1 MFKQFQTISNFRQR
15 SAIRFRRFCHKAYAA
30 FCSLHREVTIG
41 RVAAY
46 MTDLEMLK
54 SGKSIALSALLLLAG
69 VAPAEADEGVPKD
82 SVPLTAQQLS
92 LQEVLVVSHK
102 AEVHS
107 EAYRLITQVS
117 RAEIEALPVQTVAD
131 ILQYLPGVDVRTR
144 GANGAQADISMRG
157 GTFDQVLVLING
169 VPLSDFHTGHYALNI
184 PVSTELIERVEVLQ
198 GTSAS
203 LHGAFSGAI
212 NIVTKT
218 TPPQPSP
225 QGREHDVRLKLT
237 AGMNGLVNPE
247 IAATLAI
254 PDKSSSLERVKSSAR
269 SDCRWPSV
277 ELPPGG
283 VKPLTINLSAEYSR
297 ADGYYAPSPTEKEA
311 TACRN
316 SDFKLAN
323 LYFQTRWRGLD
334 VQAGAQWK
342 DAGLGMGY
350 GFGSQDQ
357 FDATRTAFASAKYE
371 HRWGAWRLD
380 AQAAYRANYDRYEWH
395 RGQRL
400 YGNFHF
406 AQTASASIAAHYASR
421 IGTTSFGAGVRNE
434 NMHSTNLGD
443 TINPNGQV
451 PNVADFPLADVRV
464 LDLVKGGNRFHAN
477 YYAEQTFYYAG
488 LSASIGINGTY
499 NTQFG
504 HHLGGGANIG
514 YSFEKAGT
522 LYANANRSLRM
533 PTFTDLYYNAGN
545 QLGNRNLKPEEA
557 WLLSIGYKGTLN
569 LLPSTGRSGGAFSW
583 AVDWYYRWGKN
594 IIDWVYVPA
603 DTKRPYHAEN
613 QQQVNATGVEL
624 SVAYRFPSFFPPSW
638 GEREGPCISVDYAYT
653 YLDLNL
659 KESGSRYLDYLSHK
673 LSIHLEHGIY
683 KGLGA
688 SWTVR
693 FQKREGQYNNAEGAV
708 TDYQPVWL
716 LDGSIFWQN
725 KYLRVS
731 ADCTNMTN
739 TRYYDYG
746 GILQPGAWA
755 KVSIKAM
762 L

>member
-1 MFKQFQTISNFRQR
+1 MHAFLLKADSGRLKTYFMFKTILKQQG
-15 SAIRFRRFCHKAYAA
+15 IRFRQFSHKAYAA

-54 SGKSIALSALLLLAG
+54 SGKSIAVSALLLFSGIAA
-69 VAPAEADEGVPKD
+69 VEADEGVPKD
-82 SVPLTAQQLS
+82 SVPLEAQQLS

-102 AEVHS
+102 AEVNS

-117 RAEIEALPVQTVAD
+117 QAEIEALPIQTVAD

-157 GTFDQVLVLING
+157 GTFDQVLVLLNG

-184 PVSTELIERVEVLQ
+184 PVSTEMIERVEVLQ
-198 GTSAS
+198 GTSAN

-212 NIVTKT
+212 NIVTKQAVSR
-218 TPPQPSP
+218 QPS
-225 QGREHDVRLKLT
+225 DVRLKLT

-247 IAATLAI
+247 VAASIQKDEALF
-254 PDKSSSLERVKSSAR
+254 
-269 SDCRWPSV
+269 
-277 ELPPGG
+277 
-283 VKPLTINLSAEYSR
+283 NLSAEYSR
-297 ADGYYAPSPTEKEA
+297 AEGYYAPRPTEKEA

-316 SDFKLAN
+316 SDFQLAN
-323 LYFQTRWRGLD
+323 IYFQTRWRGLD

-357 FDATRTAFASAKYE
+357 FDATRTAFASGRYE

-395 RGQRL
+395 RDQRL

-406 AQTASASIAAHYASR
+406 AQTASAALSAHYASK
-421 IGTTSFGAGVRNE
+421 IGTTSFGVSVRNE

-443 TINPNGQV
+443 TINPDGQV

-464 LDLVKGGNRFHAN
+464 LDLVKGGNRFHTN

-514 YSFEKAGT
+514 YEFKKAGT
-522 LYANANRSLRM
+522 IYVNANRSLRM

-557 WLLSIGYKGTLN
+557 WLLSIGYKGNLSPTL
-569 LLPSTGRSGGAFSW
+569 SSREGGRFSW

-594 IIDWVYVPA
+594 IIDWVYVPT
-603 DTKRPYHAEN
+603 DTKRPFHAEN
-613 QQQVNATGVEL
+613 QQQVNATGLEL
-624 SVAYRFPSFFPPSW
+624 SLAYRLNEW
-638 GEREGPCISVDYAYT
+638 LRCVSVDYAYT
-653 YLDLNL
+653 YLDLDL
-659 KESGSRYLDYLSHK
+659 KEAGSRYLDYLSHK
-673 LSIHLEHGIY
+673 LAIHLEHGIY

-693 FQKREGQYNNAEGAV
+693 FQKREGQYNNAEGEVA
-708 TDYQPVWL
+708 DYQPVWL
-716 LDGSIFWQN
+716 LDGSVYWQN

-755 KVSIKAM
+755 KISIKAK

>member
-1 MFKQFQTISNFRQR
+1 MFKTILKQQG
-15 SAIRFRRFCHKAYAA
+15 IRFRQFSHKAYAA

-54 SGKSIALSALLLLAG
+54 SGKSIAVSALLLFSGIAA
-69 VAPAEADEGVPKD
+69 VEADEGVPKD
-82 SVPLTAQQLS
+82 SVPLEAQQLS

-102 AEVHS
+102 AEVNS

-117 RAEIEALPVQTVAD
+117 QAEIEALPIQTVAD

-157 GTFDQVLVLING
+157 GTFDQVLVLLNG

-184 PVSTELIERVEVLQ
+184 PVSTEMIERVEVLQ
-198 GTSAS
+198 GTSAN
-203 LHGAFSGAI
+203 LHSAFSGAI
-212 NIVTKT
+212 NMVTKQAVSR
-218 TPPQPSP
+218 QPS
-225 QGREHDVRLKLT
+225 DVRLKLT

-247 IAATLAI
+247 VAASIQKDEALF
-254 PDKSSSLERVKSSAR
+254 
-269 SDCRWPSV
+269 
-277 ELPPGG
+277 
-283 VKPLTINLSAEYSR
+283 NLSAEYSR
-297 ADGYYAPSPTEKEA
+297 AEGYYAPRPTEKEE

-316 SDFKLAN
+316 SDFQLAN
-323 LYFQTRWRGLD
+323 IYFQTRWRGLD
-334 VQAGAQWK
+334 IQAGAQWK

-357 FDATRTAFASAKYE
+357 FDATRTAFASGRYE

-406 AQTASASIAAHYASR
+406 AQTASAALSAHYASK
-421 IGTTSFGAGVRNE
+421 IGTTSFGVSVRNE

-443 TINPNGQV
+443 TINPDGQV

-464 LDLVKGGNRFHAN
+464 LDLVKGGNRFHTN

-514 YSFEKAGT
+514 YEFKKAGT
-522 LYANANRSLRM
+522 IYVNANRSLRM

-557 WLLSIGYKGTLN
+557 WLLSVGYKGN
-569 LLPSTGRSGGAFSW
+569 LSSLPCGEGRGGVISFS
-583 AVDWYYRWGKN
+583 ADWYYRWGKN
-594 IIDWVYVPA
+594 IIDWVYVPT
-603 DTKRPYHAEN
+603 DTKRPFHAEN
-613 QQQVNATGVEL
+613 QQQVNATGLEL
-624 SVAYRFPSFFPPSW
+624 SLAYRLNEW
-638 GEREGPCISVDYAYT
+638 LRCVSVDYAYT
-653 YLDLNL
+653 YLDLDL
-659 KESGSRYLDYLSHK
+659 KEAGSRYLDYLSHK
-673 LSIHLEHGIY
+673 VAIHLEHGIY
-683 KGLGA
+683 KGFGA

-693 FQKREGQYNNAEGAV
+693 FQKREGQYNNAEGEVA
-708 TDYQPVWL
+708 DYQPVWL
-716 LDGSIFWQN
+716 LDGSVYWQN

-755 KVSIKAM
+755 KVSIKAK
-762 L
+762 LY

>member
-1 MFKQFQTISNFRQR
+1 MFKTILKQQG
-15 SAIRFRRFCHKAYAA
+15 IRFRQFSHKAYAA

-54 SGKSIALSALLLLAG
+54 SGKSIAISALLLFSGIAA
-69 VAPAEADEGVPKD
+69 VEADEGVPKD
-82 SVPLTAQQLS
+82 SVPLEAQQLS

-102 AEVHS
+102 AEVNS

-117 RAEIEALPVQTVAD
+117 QAEIEALPIQTVAD

-157 GTFDQVLVLING
+157 GTFDQVLVLLNG

-184 PVSTELIERVEVLQ
+184 PVSTEMIERVEVLQ
-198 GTSAS
+198 GTSAN

-212 NIVTKT
+212 NIVTKQAVSR
-218 TPPQPSP
+218 QPS
-225 QGREHDVRLKLT
+225 DVRLKLT
-237 AGMNGLVNPE
+237 AGMNGLVNSE
-247 IAATLAI
+247 IAASIQKDEALFN
-254 PDKSSSLERVKSSAR
+254 V
-269 SDCRWPSV
+269 
-277 ELPPGG
+277 
-283 VKPLTINLSAEYSR
+283 SAEYSR
-297 ADGYYAPSPTEKEA
+297 AEGYYAPRPTEKEA

-316 SDFKLAN
+316 SDFQLAN
-323 LYFQTRWRGLD
+323 IYFQTRWRGLD

-357 FDATRTAFASAKYE
+357 FDATRTAFASGRYE

-380 AQAAYRANYDRYEWH
+380 VQAAYRANYDRYEWH
-395 RGQRL
+395 RDQRL

-406 AQTASASIAAHYASR
+406 AQTASAALSAHYASK
-421 IGTTSFGAGVRNE
+421 IGTTSFGVSVRNE

-443 TINPNGQV
+443 TINPDGQV
-451 PNVADFPLADVRV
+451 PNVADFPLTDVRV
-464 LDLVKGGNRFHAN
+464 LDLVKGGNRFHTN

-514 YSFEKAGT
+514 YEFKKAGT
-522 LYANANRSLRM
+522 IYVNANRSLRM

-557 WLLSIGYKGTLN
+557 WLLSIGYKGN
-569 LLPSTGRSGGAFSW
+569 LSSLPFREGSGLGSFSW
-583 AVDWYYRWGKN
+583 SVDWYYRWGKN
-594 IIDWVYVPA
+594 IIDWVYVPT
-603 DTKRPYHAEN
+603 DTKRPFHAEN
-613 QQQVNATGVEL
+613 QQQVNATGLEL
-624 SVAYRFPSFFPPSW
+624 SLAYRLNEW
-638 GEREGPCISVDYAYT
+638 LRCVSVDYAYT
-653 YLDLNL
+653 YLDLDL
-659 KESGSRYLDYLSHK
+659 KEAGSRYLDYLSHK
-673 LSIHLEHGIY
+673 VAIHLEHGIY
-683 KGLGA
+683 KGFGA

-693 FQKREGQYNNAEGAV
+693 FQKRKGQYNNAEGEVA
-708 TDYQPVWL
+708 DYQPVWL
-716 LDGSIFWQN
+716 LDGSVYWQN

-755 KVSIKAM
+755 KVSIKAK
-762 L
+762 LY

>member
-1 MFKQFQTISNFRQR
+1 MFKTILKQQG
-15 SAIRFRRFCHKAYAA
+15 IRFRQFSHKAYAA

-54 SGKSIALSALLLLAG
+54 SGKSIAVSALLLFSGIAA
-69 VAPAEADEGVPKD
+69 VEADEGVPKD
-82 SVPLTAQQLS
+82 SVPLEAQQLS

-102 AEVHS
+102 AEVNS

-117 RAEIEALPVQTVAD
+117 QAEIEALPIQTVAD

-157 GTFDQVLVLING
+157 GTFDQVLVLLNG

-184 PVSTELIERVEVLQ
+184 PVSTEMIERVEVLQ
-198 GTSAS
+198 GTSAN

-212 NIVTKT
+212 NIVTRNF
-218 TPPQPSP
+218 PSL
-225 QGREHDVRLKLT
+225 QGGDRGRLSLKLT

-247 IAATLAI
+247 VAASIQKDEALF
-254 PDKSSSLERVKSSAR
+254 
-269 SDCRWPSV
+269 
-277 ELPPGG
+277 
-283 VKPLTINLSAEYSR
+283 NLSAEYSR
-297 ADGYYAPSPTEKEA
+297 AEGYYAPRPTEKEA

-316 SDFKLAN
+316 SDFQLAN
-323 LYFQTRWRGLD
+323 IYFQTRWRGLD

-357 FDATRTAFASAKYE
+357 FDATRTAFVSGRYE

-406 AQTASASIAAHYASR
+406 AQTASAALSAHYASK
-421 IGTTSFGAGVRNE
+421 IGTTSFGVSVRNE

-443 TINPNGQV
+443 TINPDGQV
-451 PNVADFPLADVRV
+451 PNVADFPLTDVRV
-464 LDLVKGGNRFHAN
+464 LDLVKGGNRFHTN
-477 YYAEQTFYYAG
+477 YYAEQTFYYAR

-514 YSFEKAGT
+514 YEFKKAGT
-522 LYANANRSLRM
+522 IYVNANRSLRM

-557 WLLSIGYKGTLN
+557 WLLSIGYKGNLSPTL
-569 LLPSTGRSGGAFSW
+569 SSREGGRFSW

-594 IIDWVYVPA
+594 IIDWVYVPT
-603 DTKRPYHAEN
+603 DTKRPFHAEN
-613 QQQVNATGVEL
+613 QQQVNATGLEL
-624 SVAYRFPSFFPPSW
+624 SLAYRLNEW
-638 GEREGPCISVDYAYT
+638 LRCVSVDYAYT
-653 YLDLNL
+653 YLDLDL
-659 KESGSRYLDYLSHK
+659 KEAGSRYLDYLSHK
-673 LSIHLEHGIY
+673 LAIHLEHGIY

-693 FQKREGQYNNAEGAV
+693 FQKREGQYNNAEGEVA
-708 TDYQPVWL
+708 DYQPVWL
-716 LDGSIFWQN
+716 LDGSVYWQN

-739 TRYYDYG
+739 SRYYDYG

-755 KVSIKAM
+755 KVSIKAK
-762 L
+762 LY

>member
-1 MFKQFQTISNFRQR
+1 MFKTILKQQG
-15 SAIRFRRFCHKAYAA
+15 IRFRRFCHKAYAA

-54 SGKSIALSALLLLAG
+54 SGKSVAVSALLLFSGIAA
-69 VAPAEADEGVPKD
+69 VEADEGVPKD
-82 SVPLTAQQLS
+82 SVPLEDQQLS

-102 AEVHS
+102 AEVNS

-117 RAEIEALPVQTVAD
+117 QAEIEALPIQTVAD

-157 GTFDQVLVLING
+157 GTFDQVLVLLNG

-184 PVSTELIERVEVLQ
+184 PVSTEMIERVEVLQ
-198 GTSAS
+198 GTSAN

-218 TPPQPSP
+218 TLPQPSP
-225 QGREHDVRLKLT
+225 QGREHDLALKLT

-254 PDKSSSLERVKSSAR
+254 PNKNSLPCGEGR
-269 SDCRWPSV
+269 
-277 ELPPGG
+277 GG
-283 VKPLTINLSAEYSR
+283 VINLSAEYSR
-297 ADGYYAPSPTEKEA
+297 AEGYYAPRPTEKEA

-316 SDFKLAN
+316 SDFQLAN
-323 LYFQTRWRGLD
+323 IYFQTRWRGLD

-357 FDATRTAFASAKYE
+357 FDATRTAFASGRYE

-395 RGQRL
+395 RDQRL

-406 AQTASASIAAHYASR
+406 AQTASAALSAHYASR
-421 IGTTSFGAGVRNE
+421 VGTTSFGVSVRNE

-443 TINPNGQV
+443 TINPDGQV

-464 LDLVKGGNRFHAN
+464 LDLVKGGNRFHTN

-514 YSFEKAGT
+514 YEFKNAGT
-522 LYANANRSLRM
+522 VYVNANRSLRM

-557 WLLSIGYKGTLN
+557 WLLSVGYKYTPDFGKKGKL
-569 LLPSTGRSGGAFSW
+569 SFS
-583 AVDWYYRWGKN
+583 VDWYYRWGKN
-594 IIDWVYVPA
+594 IIDWVYVPT
-603 DTKRPYHAEN
+603 DTKRPFHAEN
-613 QQQVNATGVEL
+613 QQQVNATGVEV
-624 SVAYRFPSFFPPSW
+624 SVAYRLNEW
-638 GEREGPCISVDYAYT
+638 LRCVSVDYAYT
-653 YLDLNL
+653 YLDLDL
-659 KESGSRYLDYLSHK
+659 KEAGSRYLDYLSHK
-673 LSIHLEHGIY
+673 LAIHLEHGIY

-693 FQKREGQYNNAEGAV
+693 FQKREGQYNNAEGEVA
-708 TDYQPVWL
+708 DYQPVWL
-716 LDGSIFWQN
+716 LDGSVYWQN
-725 KYLRVS
+725 QYLWVS

-739 TRYYDYG
+739 SRYYDYG

-755 KVSIKAM
+755 KISIKAK

>member
-1 MFKQFQTISNFRQR
+1 MFKTILKQQG
-15 SAIRFRRFCHKAYAA
+15 IRFRQFSHKAYAA

-54 SGKSIALSALLLLAG
+54 SGKSIAVSALLLFSGIAA
-69 VAPAEADEGVPKD
+69 VEADEGVPKD
-82 SVPLTAQQLS
+82 SVPLEAQQLS

-102 AEVHS
+102 AEVNS

-117 RAEIEALPVQTVAD
+117 QAEIEALPIQTVAD

-157 GTFDQVLVLING
+157 GTFDQVLVLLNG

-184 PVSTELIERVEVLQ
+184 PVSTEMIERVEVLQ
-198 GTSAS
+198 GTSAN

-247 IAATLAI
+247 IAATFAL
-254 PDKSSSLERVKSSAR
+254 PNHNSLPCGEGR
-269 SDCRWPSV
+269 
-277 ELPPGG
+277 GG
-283 VKPLTINLSAEYSR
+283 VINLSAEYSR
-297 ADGYYAPSPTEKEA
+297 AEGYYAPRPTEKEA

-316 SDFKLAN
+316 SDFQLAN
-323 LYFQTRWRGLD
+323 IYFQTRWRGLD

-357 FDATRTAFASAKYE
+357 FDATRTAFASGRYE

-406 AQTASASIAAHYASR
+406 AQTASAALSAHYASK
-421 IGTTSFGAGVRNE
+421 IGTTSFGVSVRNE

-443 TINPNGQV
+443 TINPDGQV

-464 LDLVKGGNRFHAN
+464 LDLVKGGNRFHTN

-514 YSFEKAGT
+514 YEFKKAGT
-522 LYANANRSLRM
+522 IYVNANRSLRM

-557 WLLSIGYKGTLN
+557 WLLSIGYKGNLSPTL
-569 LLPSTGRSGGAFSW
+569 SSREGGRFSW

-594 IIDWVYVPA
+594 IIDWVYVPT
-603 DTKRPYHAEN
+603 DTKRPFHAEN
-613 QQQVNATGVEL
+613 QQQVNATGLEL
-624 SVAYRFPSFFPPSW
+624 SLAYRLNEW
-638 GEREGPCISVDYAYT
+638 LRCVSVDYAYT
-653 YLDLNL
+653 YLDLDL
-659 KESGSRYLDYLSHK
+659 KEAGSRYLDYLSHK
-673 LSIHLEHGIY
+673 LAIHLEHGIY
-683 KGLGA
+683 KGFGA

-693 FQKREGQYNNAEGAV
+693 FQKREGQYNNAEGEVA
-708 TDYQPVWL
+708 DYQPVWL
-716 LDGSIFWQN
+716 LDGSVYWQN

-739 TRYYDYG
+739 SRYYDYG

-755 KVSIKAM
+755 KISIKAK

>member
-1 MFKQFQTISNFRQR
+1 MEYKSYQSSCR
-15 SAIRFRRFCHKAYAA
+15 IRFRRFCHKAYAA
-30 FCSLHREVTIG
+30 FCSLHREVSIG
-41 RVAAY
+41 RVAGY

-54 SGKSIALSALLLLAG
+54 HGKSLAAMALLLFSGIA
-69 VAPAEADEGVPKD
+69 AAETEEGVPPD
-82 SVPLTAQQLS
+82 STALTTQQLS
-92 LQEVLVVSHK
+92 LQEVLVVAQK

-117 RAEIEALPVQTVAD
+117 RAEIEALPIQTVAD

-157 GTFDQVLVLING
+157 GTFDQVLVLLNG
-169 VPLSDFHTGHYALNI
+169 VALSDFHTGHYTLNI
-184 PVSTELIERVEVLQ
+184 PVSAELIERVEVLQ
-198 GTSAS
+198 GTSAN
-203 LHGAFSGAI
+203 LHGAFSGAV
-212 NIVTKT
+212 NIVTRNVQRDNVQRTKGVT
-218 TPPQPSP
+218 
-225 QGREHDVRLKLT
+225 VKLT
-237 AGMNGLVNPE
+237 GGMNGLVNPE
-247 IAATLAI
+247 VAATLAI

-277 ELPPGG
+277 ELSGG
-283 VKPLTINLSAEYSR
+283 VINLSAEYSR
-297 ADGYYAPSPTEKEA
+297 AEGYLAPRPTEKEK
-311 TACRN
+311 TACKN
-316 SDFKLAN
+316 SDFQLAN

-357 FDATRTAFASAKYE
+357 FDATRTAFASARYA
-371 HRWGAWRLD
+371 HRWGAWRLE

-406 AQTASASIAAHYASR
+406 AQTASAALAAHYASR
-421 IGTTSFGAGVRNE
+421 IGTTSFGVSVRNE

-443 TINPNGQV
+443 TINPDGQV
-451 PNVADFPLADVRV
+451 PNIADFPLSQVRV
-464 LDLVKGGNRFHAN
+464 LDLVRGGNRFHTN

-488 LSASIGINGTY
+488 LSASVGLNGTY
-499 NTQFG
+499 NTRFG

-514 YSFEKAGT
+514 YSFRKGGT

-545 QLGNRNLKPEEA
+545 QLGNCDLKPEEA
-557 WLLSIGYKGTLN
+557 WLLSVGYKGEWGLGTVNSQLSTLKYDKGSIS
-569 LLPSTGRSGGAFSW
+569 LSA
-583 AVDWYYRWGKN
+583 DWYYRWGRN
-594 IIDWVYVPA
+594 IIDWVYVA
-603 DTKRPYHAEN
+603 DDAKRPYHAQN

-624 SVAYRFPSFFPPSW
+624 SVAYRLNQW
-638 GEREGPCISVDYAYT
+638 LRCLSVDYAYT
-653 YLDLNL
+653 YLDLDL
-659 KESGSRYLDYLSHK
+659 KEAGSRYLDYLSHK
-673 LSIHLEHGIY
+673 LVIRLEHGIY
-683 KGLGA
+683 KGFGA

-693 FQKREGQYNNAEGAV
+693 YQKREGQYNNAEGKV
-708 TDYQPVWL
+708 QDYQPVWL
-716 LDGSIFWQN
+716 LDGTLFWQN
-725 KYLRVS
+725 RNLRV
-731 ADCTNMTN
+731 AAECTNITH

>member
-1 MFKQFQTISNFRQR
+1 MQICKKSSNFARFFAEADTGLIRQKAYYYMFKTYLSKRG
-15 SAIRFRRFCHKAYAA
+15 IRFRRFCHKAYAA

-54 SGKSIALSALLLLAG
+54 SGKSVAVSALLLFAG
-69 VAPAEADEGVPKD
+69 AASAEADEGVPKD
-82 SVPLTAQQLS
+82 SVPLNSRQLS

-117 RAEIEALPVQTVAD
+117 HAEIEALPIQTVAD
-131 ILQYLPGVDVRTR
+131 ILQYLPGIDVRTR

-157 GTFDQVLVLING
+157 GTFDQVLVLLNG

-184 PVSTELIERVEVLQ
+184 PISPELIERVEVLQ
-198 GTSAS
+198 GTSAN

-212 NIVTKT
+212 NFVTKSKVES
-218 TPPQPSP
+218 QKSK
-225 QGREHDVRLKLT
+225 EIALKLT

-247 IAATLAI
+247 VAATLAI
-254 PDKSSSLERVKSSAR
+254 PDKSSSLEGR
-269 SDCRWPSV
+269 S
-277 ELPPGG
+277 GG
-283 VKPLTINLSAEYSR
+283 VINLSAEYSR
-297 ADGYYAPSPTEKEA
+297 AEGYYAPRPTEKEA
-311 TACRN
+311 TACKN
-316 SDFKLAN
+316 SDFQLAN
-323 LYFQTRWRGLD
+323 LYFQTRWKGLD

-380 AQAAYRANYDRYEWH
+380 AQGAYRANYDRYEWH

-421 IGTTSFGAGVRNE
+421 IGTTSFGVGIRNE

-451 PNVADFPLADVRV
+451 PTIAGFPLSDVRV
-464 LDLVKGGNRFHAN
+464 LDLVKGGNRFHVN

-488 LSASIGINGTY
+488 LAASIGINGTY

-514 YSFEKAGT
+514 YTFEKAGT

-557 WLLSIGYKGTLN
+557 WLLSVGYKYTPDFGKAGKLN
-569 LLPSTGRSGGAFSW
+569 LA
-583 AVDWYYRWGKN
+583 ADWYYRWGKN
-594 IIDWVYVPA
+594 IIDWVYVPT

-624 SVAYRFPSFFPPSW
+624 SVAYRW
-638 GEREGPCISVDYAYT
+638 NEWLRCISVDYAYT

-673 LSIHLEHGIY
+673 LAIHLEHGIY

-708 TDYQPVWL
+708 ADYQPVWL

-725 KYLRVS
+725 RYLRVS
-731 ADCTNMTN
+731 VDCTNMTN

>member
-1 MFKQFQTISNFRQR
+1 MFKTILKQQG
-15 SAIRFRRFCHKAYAA
+15 IRFRQFSHKAYAA

-54 SGKSIALSALLLLAG
+54 SGKSIAVSALLLFSGIAA
-69 VAPAEADEGVPKD
+69 VEADEGVPKD
-82 SVPLTAQQLS
+82 SVPLEAQQLS

-102 AEVHS
+102 AEVNS

-117 RAEIEALPVQTVAD
+117 QAEIEALPIQTVAD

-157 GTFDQVLVLING
+157 GTFDQVLVLLNG
-169 VPLSDFHTGHYALNI
+169 VPLSDFHTGHYALNM
-184 PVSTELIERVEVLQ
+184 PVSTEMIERVDVLQ
-198 GTSAS
+198 GTSAN

-212 NIVTKT
+212 NIVTEQAVSR
-218 TPPQPSP
+218 QPS
-225 QGREHDVRLKLT
+225 DVRLKLT

-247 IAATLAI
+247 VAASIQKDEALF
-254 PDKSSSLERVKSSAR
+254 
-269 SDCRWPSV
+269 
-277 ELPPGG
+277 
-283 VKPLTINLSAEYSR
+283 NLSAEYSR
-297 ADGYYAPSPTEKEA
+297 AEGYYAPRPTEKEA

-316 SDFKLAN
+316 SDFQLAN
-323 LYFQTRWRGLD
+323 IYFQTRWRGLD

-357 FDATRTAFASAKYE
+357 FDATRTAFASGRYE

-406 AQTASASIAAHYASR
+406 AQTASAALSAHYASK
-421 IGTTSFGAGVRNE
+421 IGTTSFGVSVRNE

-443 TINPNGQV
+443 TINPDGQV

-464 LDLVKGGNRFHAN
+464 LDLVKGGNRFHTN

-514 YSFEKAGT
+514 YEFKKAGT
-522 LYANANRSLRM
+522 IYVNANRSLRM

-557 WLLSIGYKGTLN
+557 WLLSVGYKGN
-569 LLPSTGRSGGAFSW
+569 LSSLPCGEGRGGVISW
-583 AVDWYYRWGKN
+583 SVDWYYRWGKN
-594 IIDWVYVPA
+594 IIDWVYVPT
-603 DTKRPYHAEN
+603 DTKRPFHAEN
-613 QQQVNATGVEL
+613 QQQVNATGLEL
-624 SVAYRFPSFFPPSW
+624 SLAYRLNEW
-638 GEREGPCISVDYAYT
+638 LRCVSVDYAYT
-653 YLDLNL
+653 YLDLDL
-659 KESGSRYLDYLSHK
+659 KEAGSRYLDYLSHK
-673 LSIHLEHGIY
+673 LAIHLEHGIY

-693 FQKREGQYNNAEGAV
+693 FQKREGQYNNAEGEVA
-708 TDYQPVWL
+708 DYQPVWL
-716 LDGSIFWQN
+716 LDGSVYWQN

-739 TRYYDYG
+739 SRYYDYG

-755 KVSIKAM
+755 KVSIKAK
-762 L
+762 LY

>member
-1 MFKQFQTISNFRQR
+1 MLINFMFKNLLKQQG
-15 SAIRFRRFCHKAYAA
+15 IRFRRFSHKAYAA
-30 FCSLHREVTIG
+30 FCSVHREVTIG

-54 SGKSIALSALLLLAG
+54 SGKSIAVSALLLFAG
-69 VAPAEADEGVPKD
+69 VASAEADEGVPKD
-82 SVPLTAQQLS
+82 SVPLNSQQLS

-117 RAEIEALPVQTVAD
+117 HAEIEALPIQTVAD
-131 ILQYLPGVDVRTR
+131 ILQYLPGIDVRTR

-157 GTFDQVLVLING
+157 GTFDQVLVLLNG

-184 PVSTELIERVEVLQ
+184 PVSAELIERVEVLQ
-198 GTSAS
+198 GTSAN

-212 NIVTKT
+212 NIVTKQAISR
-218 TPPQPSP
+218 QPS
-225 QGREHDVRLKLT
+225 EVSLKLT

-247 IAATLAI
+247 VAATLAI
-254 PDKSSSLERVKSSAR
+254 PDKSSSLEGR
-269 SDCRWPSV
+269 S
-277 ELPPGG
+277 EG
-283 VKPLTINLSAEYSR
+283 VINLSAEYSR

-311 TACRN
+311 NACKN

-357 FDATRTAFASAKYE
+357 FDATRTAFASAKYG

-380 AQAAYRANYDRYEWH
+380 AQASYRANYDRYEWH

-406 AQTASASIAAHYASR
+406 AQTASAAIAAHYASR
-421 IGTTSFGAGVRNE
+421 IGTTSFGVGVRNE

-488 LSASIGINGTY
+488 LAASIGINGTY

-514 YSFEKAGT
+514 YTFEKAGT

-557 WLLSIGYKGTLN
+557 WLLSVGYKYTPDFGKAGKLS
-569 LLPSTGRSGGAFSW
+569 LSA
-583 AVDWYYRWGKN
+583 DWYYRLGKN
-594 IIDWVYVPA
+594 IIDWVYVPT

-624 SVAYRFPSFFPPSW
+624 SLAYRW
-638 GEREGPCISVDYAYT
+638 NEWLRCISVDYAYT
-653 YLDLNL
+653 YLDLDL

-708 TDYQPVWL
+708 ADYQPVWL

-755 KVSIKAM
+755 KISIKAK

>member
-1 MFKQFQTISNFRQR
+1 MFKTILKQQG
-15 SAIRFRRFCHKAYAA
+15 IRFRQFSHKAYAA

-54 SGKSIALSALLLLAG
+54 SGKSIAISALLLFSGIAA
-69 VAPAEADEGVPKD
+69 VEADEGVPKD
-82 SVPLTAQQLS
+82 SVPLEAQQLS

-102 AEVHS
+102 AEVNS

-117 RAEIEALPVQTVAD
+117 QAEIEALPIQTVAD

-157 GTFDQVLVLING
+157 GTFDQVLVLLNG

-184 PVSTELIERVEVLQ
+184 PVSTEMIERVEVLQ
-198 GTSAS
+198 GTSAN

-247 IAATLAI
+247 IAATFAI
-254 PDKSSSLERVKSSAR
+254 PNNNSLPCGEGR
-269 SDCRWPSV
+269 
-277 ELPPGG
+277 GG
-283 VKPLTINLSAEYSR
+283 VINLSAEYSR
-297 ADGYYAPSPTEKEA
+297 AEGYYAPRPTEKEA

-316 SDFKLAN
+316 SDFQLAN
-323 LYFQTRWRGLD
+323 IYFQTRWRGLD

-357 FDATRTAFASAKYE
+357 FDATRTAFASGRYE

-406 AQTASASIAAHYASR
+406 AQTASAALSAHYASK
-421 IGTTSFGAGVRNE
+421 IGTTSFGVSVRNE

-443 TINPNGQV
+443 TINPDGQV

-464 LDLVKGGNRFHAN
+464 LDLVKGGNRFHTN

-514 YSFEKAGT
+514 YEFKKAGT
-522 LYANANRSLRM
+522 IYVNANRSLRM

-557 WLLSIGYKGTLN
+557 WLLSIGYKGNLSPTL
-569 LLPSTGRSGGAFSW
+569 SSREGGRFSW

-594 IIDWVYVPA
+594 IIDWVYVPT
-603 DTKRPYHAEN
+603 DTKRPFHAEN
-613 QQQVNATGVEL
+613 QQQVNATGLEL
-624 SVAYRFPSFFPPSW
+624 SLAYRLNEW
-638 GEREGPCISVDYAYT
+638 LRCVSVDYAYT
-653 YLDLNL
+653 YLDLDL
-659 KESGSRYLDYLSHK
+659 KEAGSRYLDYLSHK
-673 LSIHLEHGIY
+673 LAIHLEHGIY

-693 FQKREGQYNNAEGAV
+693 FQKREGQYNNAEGEVA
-708 TDYQPVWL
+708 DYQPVWL
-716 LDGSIFWQN
+716 LDGSVYWQN

-739 TRYYDYG
+739 SRYYDYG

-755 KVSIKAM
+755 KVSIKAK
-762 L
+762 LY

>member
-1 MFKQFQTISNFRQR
+1 MFKTILKQQG
-15 SAIRFRRFCHKAYAA
+15 IRFRQFSHKAYAA

-54 SGKSIALSALLLLAG
+54 SGKSIAVSALLLFSGIAA
-69 VAPAEADEGVPKD
+69 VEADEGVPKD
-82 SVPLTAQQLS
+82 SVPLEAQQLS

-102 AEVHS
+102 AEVNS

-117 RAEIEALPVQTVAD
+117 QAEIEALPIQTVAD

-157 GTFDQVLVLING
+157 GTFDQVLVLLNG

-184 PVSTELIERVEVLQ
+184 PVSTEMIERVEVLQ
-198 GTSAS
+198 GTSAN

-212 NIVTKT
+212 NIVTKQAVSR
-218 TPPQPSP
+218 QPS
-225 QGREHDVRLKLT
+225 DVRLKLT

-247 IAATLAI
+247 VAASIQKDETLF
-254 PDKSSSLERVKSSAR
+254 
-269 SDCRWPSV
+269 
-277 ELPPGG
+277 
-283 VKPLTINLSAEYSR
+283 NLSAEYSR
-297 ADGYYAPSPTEKEA
+297 AEGYYAPRPTEKEA

-316 SDFKLAN
+316 SDFQLAN
-323 LYFQTRWRGLD
+323 IYFQTRWRGLD

-342 DAGLGMGY
+342 DAGLGLGY

-357 FDATRTAFASAKYE
+357 FDATRTAFVSGRYE

-395 RGQRL
+395 RDQRL

-406 AQTASASIAAHYASR
+406 AQTASAALSAHYASK
-421 IGTTSFGAGVRNE
+421 IGTTSFGVSVRNE

-443 TINPNGQV
+443 TINPDGQV

-464 LDLVKGGNRFHAN
+464 LDLVKGGNRFHTN

-504 HHLGGGANIG
+504 HHVGGGANIG
-514 YSFEKAGT
+514 YEFKKAGT
-522 LYANANRSLRM
+522 IYVNANRSLRM

-557 WLLSIGYKGTLN
+557 WLLSVGYKGN
-569 LLPSTGRSGGAFSW
+569 LSSLPFREGSGLGSFSW

-594 IIDWVYVPA
+594 IIDWVYVPT
-603 DTKRPYHAEN
+603 DTKRPFHAEN
-613 QQQVNATGVEL
+613 QQQVNATGLEL
-624 SVAYRFPSFFPPSW
+624 SLAYRLNEW
-638 GEREGPCISVDYAYT
+638 LRCVSVDYAYT
-653 YLDLNL
+653 YLDLDL
-659 KESGSRYLDYLSHK
+659 KEAGSRYLDYLSHK
-673 LSIHLEHGIY
+673 LVIHLEHGIY

-693 FQKREGQYNNAEGAV
+693 FQKREGQYNNAEGEVA
-708 TDYQPVWL
+708 DYQPVWL
-716 LDGSIFWQN
+716 LDGSVYWQN

-739 TRYYDYG
+739 SRYYDYG

-755 KVSIKAM
+755 KVSIKAK
-762 L
+762 LY

>member
-1 MFKQFQTISNFRQR
+1 MFKTILKQQG
-15 SAIRFRRFCHKAYAA
+15 IRFRQFSHKAYAA

-54 SGKSIALSALLLLAG
+54 SGKSIAVSALLLFSGIAA
-69 VAPAEADEGVPKD
+69 VEADEGVPKD
-82 SVPLTAQQLS
+82 SVPLEAQQLS

-102 AEVHS
+102 AEVNS

-117 RAEIEALPVQTVAD
+117 QAEIEALPIQTVAD

-157 GTFDQVLVLING
+157 GTFDQVLVLLNG

-184 PVSTELIERVEVLQ
+184 PVSTEMIERVEVLQ
-198 GTSAS
+198 GTSAN

-212 NIVTKT
+212 NIVTRNF
-218 TPPQPSP
+218 PSL
-225 QGREHDVRLKLT
+225 QGGDRGRLSLKLT

-247 IAATLAI
+247 VAASIQKDEALF
-254 PDKSSSLERVKSSAR
+254 
-269 SDCRWPSV
+269 
-277 ELPPGG
+277 
-283 VKPLTINLSAEYSR
+283 NLSAEYSR
-297 ADGYYAPSPTEKEA
+297 AEGYYAPRPTEKEA

-316 SDFKLAN
+316 SDFQLAN
-323 LYFQTRWRGLD
+323 IYFQTRWRGLD

-395 RGQRL
+395 RDQRL

-406 AQTASASIAAHYASR
+406 AQTASAALSAHYASK
-421 IGTTSFGAGVRNE
+421 IGTTSFGVSVRNE

-443 TINPNGQV
+443 TINPDGQV

-464 LDLVKGGNRFHAN
+464 LDLVKGGNRFHTN

-514 YSFEKAGT
+514 YEFKKAGT
-522 LYANANRSLRM
+522 IYVNANRSLRM

-557 WLLSIGYKGTLN
+557 WLLSIGYKGNLSPTL
-569 LLPSTGRSGGAFSW
+569 SSREGGRFSW

-594 IIDWVYVPA
+594 IIDWVYVPT
-603 DTKRPYHAEN
+603 DTKRPFHAEN
-613 QQQVNATGVEL
+613 QQQVNATGLEL
-624 SVAYRFPSFFPPSW
+624 SLAYRLNEW
-638 GEREGPCISVDYAYT
+638 LRCVSVDYAYT
-653 YLDLNL
+653 YLDLDL
-659 KESGSRYLDYLSHK
+659 KEAGSRYLDYLSHK
-673 LSIHLEHGIY
+673 LAIHLEHGIY

-693 FQKREGQYNNAEGAV
+693 FQKREGQYNNAEGEVA
-708 TDYQPVWL
+708 DYQPVWL
-716 LDGSIFWQN
+716 LDGSVYWQN

-755 KVSIKAM
+755 KVSIKAK
-762 L
+762 LY

>member
-1 MFKQFQTISNFRQR
+1 MLKVILKQQG
-15 SAIRFRRFCHKAYAA
+15 IRFRRFCHKAYAA
-30 FCSLHREVTIG
+30 FCSVHREVTIG

-54 SGKSIALSALLLLAG
+54 SGKSIAVSALLLFAG
-69 VAPAEADEGVPKD
+69 VASAEADEGVPKD
-82 SVPLTAQQLS
+82 SVPLNSQQLS

-117 RAEIEALPVQTVAD
+117 HAEIEALPIQSVAD

-157 GTFDQVLVLING
+157 GTFDQVLVLLNG

-184 PVSTELIERVEVLQ
+184 PISSEIIERVEVLQ
-198 GTSAS
+198 GTSAN

-212 NIVTKT
+212 NIVTRTAVSTGKD
-218 TPPQPSP
+218 
-225 QGREHDVRLKLT
+225 HDVALKLT
-237 AGMNGLVNPE
+237 AGMNGLVNPQV
-247 IAATLAI
+247 AASIKKDEALFN
-254 PDKSSSLERVKSSAR
+254 V
-269 SDCRWPSV
+269 
-277 ELPPGG
+277 
-283 VKPLTINLSAEYSR
+283 SAEYSR
-297 ADGYYAPSPTEKEA
+297 AEGYYAPNPTEKEA
-311 TACRN
+311 IACRN
-316 SDFKLAN
+316 SDFQLAN
-323 LYFQTRWRGLD
+323 LYFQTRWKGLD

-406 AQTASASIAAHYASR
+406 AQTASAALAAHYASQV
-421 IGTTSFGAGVRNE
+421 GTTSFGVSVRNE

-451 PNVADFPLADVRV
+451 PNVAGFPLSEVRV
-464 LDLVKGGNRFHAN
+464 LDLVKGGNRFHTN
-477 YYAEQTFYYAG
+477 YYAEQKFYYAG

-514 YSFEKAGT
+514 YTFEKAGT

-557 WLLSIGYKGTLN
+557 WLLSVGYKYTPDFGKAGKLS
-569 LLPSTGRSGGAFSW
+569 LA
-583 AVDWYYRWGKN
+583 ADWYYRWGRN

-603 DTKRPYHAEN
+603 DTKRPYHAMN

-624 SVAYRFPSFFPPSW
+624 SVAYRLNEW
-638 GEREGPCISVDYAYT
+638 LRCISLDYAYT

-693 FQKREGQYNNAEGAV
+693 FQKREGQYNNAEGVVA
-708 TDYQPVWL
+708 DYQPVWL
-716 LDGSIFWQN
+716 LDGSVFWQN
-725 KYLRVS
+725 KFLRVS

>member
-1 MFKQFQTISNFRQR
+1 MFKTILKQPG
-15 SAIRFRRFCHKAYAA
+15 IRFRQFSHKAYAA

-54 SGKSIALSALLLLAG
+54 SGKSIAVSALLLFSGIAA
-69 VAPAEADEGVPKD
+69 VEADEGVPKD
-82 SVPLTAQQLS
+82 SVPLEAQQLS

-102 AEVHS
+102 AEVNS

-117 RAEIEALPVQTVAD
+117 QAEIEALPIQTVAD

-157 GTFDQVLVLING
+157 GTFDQVLVLLNG

-184 PVSTELIERVEVLQ
+184 PVSTEMIERVEVLQ
-198 GTSAS
+198 GTSAN

-218 TPPQPSP
+218 TPPQPST
-225 QGREHDVRLKLT
+225 QGREHDLTLKLT

-247 IAATLAI
+247 VAASIQKDEALF
-254 PDKSSSLERVKSSAR
+254 
-269 SDCRWPSV
+269 
-277 ELPPGG
+277 
-283 VKPLTINLSAEYSR
+283 NLSAEYSR
-297 ADGYYAPSPTEKEA
+297 AEGYYAPRPTEKEA

-316 SDFKLAN
+316 SDFQLAN
-323 LYFQTRWRGLD
+323 IYFQTRWRGLD

-357 FDATRTAFASAKYE
+357 FDATRTAFASGRYE

-406 AQTASASIAAHYASR
+406 AQTASAALSAHYASK
-421 IGTTSFGAGVRNE
+421 IGTTSFGVSVRNE

-443 TINPNGQV
+443 TINPDGQV

-464 LDLVKGGNRFHAN
+464 LDLVKGGNRFHTN

-514 YSFEKAGT
+514 YEFKKAGT
-522 LYANANRSLRM
+522 IYVNANRSLRM

-557 WLLSIGYKGTLN
+557 WLLSIGYKGNLSPTL
-569 LLPSTGRSGGAFSW
+569 SSREGGRFSW

-594 IIDWVYVPA
+594 IIDWVYVPT
-603 DTKRPYHAEN
+603 DTKRPFHAEN
-613 QQQVNATGVEL
+613 QQQVNATGLEL
-624 SVAYRFPSFFPPSW
+624 SLAYRLNEW
-638 GEREGPCISVDYAYT
+638 LRCVSVDYAYT
-653 YLDLNL
+653 YLDLDL
-659 KESGSRYLDYLSHK
+659 KEAGSRYLDYLSHK
-673 LSIHLEHGIY
+673 LAIHLEHGIY

-693 FQKREGQYNNAEGAV
+693 FQKREGQYNNAEGEVA
-708 TDYQPVWL
+708 DYQPVWL
-716 LDGSIFWQN
+716 LDGSVYWQN
-725 KYLRVS
+725 TYLRVS

-739 TRYYDYG
+739 SRYYDYG

-755 KVSIKAM
+755 KVSIKAK
-762 L
+762 LY

>member
-1 MFKQFQTISNFRQR
+1 MFKTILKQQG
-15 SAIRFRRFCHKAYAA
+15 IRFRQFSHKAYAA

-54 SGKSIALSALLLLAG
+54 SGKSIAVSALLLFSGIAA
-69 VAPAEADEGVPKD
+69 VEADEGVPKD
-82 SVPLTAQQLS
+82 SVPLEAQQLS

-102 AEVHS
+102 AEVNS

-117 RAEIEALPVQTVAD
+117 QAEIEALPIQTVAD

-157 GTFDQVLVLING
+157 GTFDQVLVLLNG

-184 PVSTELIERVEVLQ
+184 PVSTEMIERVEVLQ
-198 GTSAS
+198 GTSAN

-212 NIVTKT
+212 NIVTRNF
-218 TPPQPSP
+218 PSL
-225 QGREHDVRLKLT
+225 QGGDRGRLSLKLT

-247 IAATLAI
+247 VAASIQKDEALFN
-254 PDKSSSLERVKSSAR
+254 V
-269 SDCRWPSV
+269 
-277 ELPPGG
+277 
-283 VKPLTINLSAEYSR
+283 SAEYSR
-297 ADGYYAPSPTEKEA
+297 AEGYYAPRPTEKEA

-316 SDFKLAN
+316 SDFQLAN
-323 LYFQTRWRGLD
+323 IYFQTRWRGLD

-357 FDATRTAFASAKYE
+357 FDATRTAFVSGRYE

-406 AQTASASIAAHYASR
+406 AQTASAALSAHYASK
-421 IGTTSFGAGVRNE
+421 IGTTSFGVSVRNE

-443 TINPNGQV
+443 TINPDGQV

-464 LDLVKGGNRFHAN
+464 LDLVKGGNRFHTN

-514 YSFEKAGT
+514 YEFKKAGT
-522 LYANANRSLRM
+522 IYVNANRSLRM

-557 WLLSIGYKGTLN
+557 WLLSIGYKGN
-569 LLPSTGRSGGAFSW
+569 LSSLPCGEGRGGVISW
-583 AVDWYYRWGKN
+583 SADWYYRWGKN
-594 IIDWVYVPA
+594 IIDWVYVPT
-603 DTKRPYHAEN
+603 DTKRPFHAEN
-613 QQQVNATGVEL
+613 QQQVNATGLEL
-624 SVAYRFPSFFPPSW
+624 SLAYRLNEW
-638 GEREGPCISVDYAYT
+638 LRCVSVDYAYT
-653 YLDLNL
+653 YLDLDL
-659 KESGSRYLDYLSHK
+659 KEAGSRYLDYLSHK
-673 LSIHLEHGIY
+673 LAIHLEHGIY
-683 KGLGA
+683 KGFGA

-693 FQKREGQYNNAEGAV
+693 FQKREGQYNNAEGEVA
-708 TDYQPVWL
+708 DYQPVWL
-716 LDGSIFWQN
+716 LDGSVYWQN

-739 TRYYDYG
+739 SRYYDYG

-755 KVSIKAM
+755 KISIKAK

>member
-1 MFKQFQTISNFRQR
+1 MLFKRNNMFKLILKQQR
-15 SAIRFRRFCHKAYAA
+15 IRFRRFSHKAYAA
-30 FCSLHREVTIG
+30 FCSIHREVSIG
-41 RVAAY
+41 RIAAY

-54 SGKSIALSALLLLAG
+54 SGKSIAVTALLLFSSIA
-69 VAPAEADEGVPKD
+69 ATEADEGVPKD
-82 SVPLTAQQLS
+82 SVPLEAQQLS

-102 AEVHS
+102 AEVNS

-117 RAEIEALPVQTVAD
+117 QAEIEVLPIQTVAD

-157 GTFDQVLVLING
+157 GTFDQVLVLLNG

-184 PVSTELIERVEVLQ
+184 PVSTEMIERVEVLQ
-198 GTSAS
+198 GTSAN

-212 NIVTKT
+212 NIITKS
-218 TPPQPSP
+218 SP
-225 QGREHDVRLKLT
+225 EISLKLT

-247 IAATLAI
+247 LAASIQKDEALFN
-254 PDKSSSLERVKSSAR
+254 V
-269 SDCRWPSV
+269 
-277 ELPPGG
+277 
-283 VKPLTINLSAEYSR
+283 SAEYSR
-297 ADGYYAPSPTEKEA
+297 AEGYNAPRPTEKEA

-316 SDFKLAN
+316 SDFQLAN
-323 LYFQTRWRGLD
+323 IYFQTRWRGLD
-334 VQAGAQWK
+334 VQVGAQWK

-357 FDATRTAFASAKYE
+357 FDATRTAFASARYE

-395 RGQRL
+395 RDQRL

-406 AQTASASIAAHYASR
+406 AQTASAALSAHYASK
-421 IGTTSFGAGVRNE
+421 IGTTSFGVSVRNE

-443 TINPNGQV
+443 TINPDGQV
-451 PNVADFPLADVRV
+451 PNVKDFPLSQVRV
-464 LDLVKGGNRFHAN
+464 LDLVKGGNRFHTN
-477 YYAEQTFYYAG
+477 YYAEQSFYYAG

-514 YSFEKAGT
+514 YEFKKAGT
-522 LYANANRSLRM
+522 IYANANRSLRM

-569 LLPSTGRSGGAFSW
+569 LLPSMGRSGGAFSW
-583 AVDWYYRWGKN
+583 SADWYYRWGKN
-594 IIDWVYVPA
+594 IIDWVYVPT
-603 DTKRPYHAEN
+603 DTKRPFHAEN
-613 QQQVNATGVEL
+613 QQQVNATGVEV
-624 SVAYRFPSFFPPSW
+624 SVAYRLNEW
-638 GEREGPCISVDYAYT
+638 LRCVSVDYAYT
-653 YLDLNL
+653 YLDLDL
-659 KESGSRYLDYLSHK
+659 KEAGSRYLDYLSHK
-673 LSIHLEHGIY
+673 LAIHLEHGIY

-693 FQKREGQYNNAEGAV
+693 FQKREGQYNNAEGEVA
-708 TDYQPVWL
+708 DYQPVWL
-716 LDGSIFWQN
+716 LDGSVYWQN

-731 ADCTNMTN
+731 ADCTNITN
-739 TRYYDYG
+739 SRYYDYG

-755 KVSIKAM
+755 KISIKAK

>member
-1 MFKQFQTISNFRQR
+1 MHAFLKANNYFMFKTILKQQG
-15 SAIRFRRFCHKAYAA
+15 IRFRRFCHKAYAA

-54 SGKSIALSALLLLAG
+54 SGKSVAVSALLLFSGIAA
-69 VAPAEADEGVPKD
+69 VEADEGVPKD
-82 SVPLTAQQLS
+82 SVPLEDQQLS

-102 AEVHS
+102 AEVNS

-117 RAEIEALPVQTVAD
+117 QAEIDALPVQTVAD

-157 GTFDQVLVLING
+157 GTFDQVLVLLNG

-184 PVSTELIERVEVLQ
+184 PVSTEMIERVEVLQ
-198 GTSAS
+198 GTSAN

-218 TPPQPSP
+218 TLPQPSP
-225 QGREHDVRLKLT
+225 QGREHDLALKLT

-254 PDKSSSLERVKSSAR
+254 PNKNSLPCGEGR
-269 SDCRWPSV
+269 
-277 ELPPGG
+277 GG
-283 VKPLTINLSAEYSR
+283 VINLSAEYSR
-297 ADGYYAPSPTEKEA
+297 AEGYYAPRPTEKEA

-316 SDFKLAN
+316 SDFQLAN
-323 LYFQTRWRGLD
+323 IYFQTRWRGLD

-357 FDATRTAFASAKYE
+357 FDATRTAFASGRYE

-395 RGQRL
+395 RDQRL

-406 AQTASASIAAHYASR
+406 AQTASAALSAHYASR
-421 IGTTSFGAGVRNE
+421 VGTTSFGVSVRNE

-443 TINPNGQV
+443 TINPDGQV
-451 PNVADFPLADVRV
+451 PNVADFPLSQVRV
-464 LDLVKGGNRFHAN
+464 LDLVKGGNRFHTN

-514 YSFEKAGT
+514 YEFKKAGT
-522 LYANANRSLRM
+522 IYVNANRSLRM

-545 QLGNRNLKPEEA
+545 QLGNMNLKPEEA
-557 WLLSIGYKGTLN
+557 WLLSIGYKYTPDFGKKGKL
-569 LLPSTGRSGGAFSW
+569 SFS
-583 AVDWYYRWGKN
+583 VDWYYRWGKN
-594 IIDWVYVPA
+594 IIDWVYVPT
-603 DTKRPYHAEN
+603 DTKRPFHAEN
-613 QQQVNATGVEL
+613 QQQVNATGLEL
-624 SVAYRFPSFFPPSW
+624 SLAYRLNEW
-638 GEREGPCISVDYAYT
+638 LRCVSVDYAYT
-653 YLDLNL
+653 YLDLDL
-659 KESGSRYLDYLSHK
+659 KEAGSRYLDYLSHK
-673 LSIHLEHGIY
+673 LVIHLEHGIY

-693 FQKREGQYNNAEGAV
+693 FQKREGQYNNAEGEVA
-708 TDYQPVWL
+708 DYQPVWL
-716 LDGSIFWQN
+716 LDGSVYWQN

-731 ADCTNMTN
+731 ADCTNITN

-746 GILQPGAWA
+746 GIQQPGAWA
-755 KVSIKAM
+755 KISIKAK

>member
-1 MFKQFQTISNFRQR
+1 MFKTILKQQG
-15 SAIRFRRFCHKAYAA
+15 IRFRQFSHKAYAA

-54 SGKSIALSALLLLAG
+54 SGKSIAVSALLLFSGIAA
-69 VAPAEADEGVPKD
+69 VEADEGVPKD
-82 SVPLTAQQLS
+82 SVPLEARQLS

-117 RAEIEALPVQTVAD
+117 QAEIEALPVQTVAD

-157 GTFDQVLVLING
+157 GTFDQVLVLLNG
-169 VPLSDFHTGHYALNI
+169 VPLNDFHTGHYALNI
-184 PVSTELIERVEVLQ
+184 PVSTEMIERVEVLQ
-198 GTSAS
+198 GTSAN

-212 NIVTKT
+212 NIVTRNF
-218 TPPQPSP
+218 PSL
-225 QGREHDVRLKLT
+225 QGGDRGRLSLQLT

-247 IAATLAI
+247 LAASIQKDEALFN
-254 PDKSSSLERVKSSAR
+254 V
-269 SDCRWPSV
+269 
-277 ELPPGG
+277 
-283 VKPLTINLSAEYSR
+283 SAEYSR
-297 ADGYYAPSPTEKEA
+297 AEGYYAPRPTEKEA

-316 SDFKLAN
+316 SDFQLAN
-323 LYFQTRWRGLD
+323 IYFQTRWRGLD

-357 FDATRTAFASAKYE
+357 FDATRTAFASGRYE

-395 RGQRL
+395 RDQRL

-406 AQTASASIAAHYASR
+406 AQTASAALSAHYASR
-421 IGTTSFGAGVRNE
+421 VGTTSFGVSVRNE

-451 PNVADFPLADVRV
+451 PNVADFPLSQVRV
-464 LDLVKGGNRFHAN
+464 LDLVKGGNRFHTN
-477 YYAEQTFYYAG
+477 YYAEQSFYYAG

-514 YSFEKAGT
+514 YEFKKAGT
-522 LYANANRSLRM
+522 IYANANRSLRM

-557 WLLSIGYKGTLN
+557 WLLSVGYKGTW
-569 LLPSTGRSGGAFSW
+569 SGLSW
-583 AVDWYYRWGKN
+583 SADWYYRWGKN
-594 IIDWVYVPA
+594 IIDWVYVPT
-603 DTKRPYHAEN
+603 DTKRPFHAEN
-613 QQQVNATGVEL
+613 QQQVNATGVEV
-624 SVAYRFPSFFPPSW
+624 SVAYRLNEW
-638 GEREGPCISVDYAYT
+638 LRCVSVDYAYT
-653 YLDLNL
+653 YLDLDL
-659 KESGSRYLDYLSHK
+659 KEAGSRYLDYLSHK
-673 LSIHLEHGIY
+673 LAIHLEHGIY

-693 FQKREGQYNNAEGAV
+693 FQKREGQYNNAEGEVA
-708 TDYQPVWL
+708 DYQPVWL
-716 LDGSIFWQN
+716 LDGSVYWQN

-731 ADCTNMTN
+731 ADCTNITN

-755 KVSIKAM
+755 KISIKAK
-762 L
+762 LY

>member
-1 MFKQFQTISNFRQR
+1 MHAFLKANNYFMFKTILKQQG
-15 SAIRFRRFCHKAYAA
+15 IRFRRFCHKAYAA

-54 SGKSIALSALLLLAG
+54 SGKSIAVSALLLFSGIAA
-69 VAPAEADEGVPKD
+69 VEADEGVPKD
-82 SVPLTAQQLS
+82 SVPLEAQQLS

-102 AEVHS
+102 AEVNS

-117 RAEIEALPVQTVAD
+117 HAEIEALPIQTVAD

-157 GTFDQVLVLING
+157 GTFDQVLVLLNG

-184 PVSTELIERVEVLQ
+184 PVSTEMIERVEVLQ
-198 GTSAS
+198 GTSAN

-212 NIVTKT
+212 NIVTKS
-218 TPPQPSP
+218 SP
-225 QGREHDVRLKLT
+225 EISLKLT

-247 IAATLAI
+247 LAASIQKDEALFNVST
-254 PDKSSSLERVKSSAR
+254 
-269 SDCRWPSV
+269 
-277 ELPPGG
+277 
-283 VKPLTINLSAEYSR
+283 EYSR
-297 ADGYYAPSPTEKEA
+297 AEGYYAPQPTEKEA

-316 SDFKLAN
+316 SDFQLAN
-323 LYFQTRWRGLD
+323 IYFQTRWRGLD

-357 FDATRTAFASAKYE
+357 FDATRTAFASGRYK

-380 AQAAYRANYDRYEWH
+380 AQASYRANYDRYEWH
-395 RGQRL
+395 RDQRL

-406 AQTASASIAAHYASR
+406 AQSASAALSAHYASR
-421 IGTTSFGAGVRNE
+421 VGTTSFGVSVRNE

-443 TINPNGQV
+443 TINPDGQV
-451 PNVADFPLADVRV
+451 PNVKDFQLSEVRV
-464 LDLVKGGNRFHAN
+464 LDLVKGGNRFHTN

-514 YSFEKAGT
+514 YEFKKAGT
-522 LYANANRSLRM
+522 IYANANRSLRM

-545 QLGNRNLKPEEA
+545 QLGNMNLKPEEA
-557 WLLSIGYKGTLN
+557 WLLSIGYKYTPDFGKKGKL
-569 LLPSTGRSGGAFSW
+569 SFS
-583 AVDWYYRWGKN
+583 VDWYYRWGKN
-594 IIDWVYVPA
+594 IIDWVYVPT
-603 DTKRPYHAEN
+603 DTKRPFHAEN
-613 QQQVNATGVEL
+613 QQQVNATGLEL
-624 SVAYRFPSFFPPSW
+624 SLAYRLNEW
-638 GEREGPCISVDYAYT
+638 LRCVSVDYAYT
-653 YLDLNL
+653 YLDLDL
-659 KESGSRYLDYLSHK
+659 KEAGSRYLDYLSHK
-673 LSIHLEHGIY
+673 LAIHLEHGIY
-683 KGLGA
+683 KGFGA

-693 FQKREGQYNNAEGAV
+693 FQKREGQYNNAEGEVA
-708 TDYQPVWL
+708 DYQPVWL
-716 LDGSIFWQN
+716 LDGSVYWQN

-739 TRYYDYG
+739 SRYYDYG

-755 KVSIKAM
+755 KISIKAK

>member
-1 MFKQFQTISNFRQR
+1 MFKTILKQQG
-15 SAIRFRRFCHKAYAA
+15 IRFRQFSHKAYAA

-54 SGKSIALSALLLLAG
+54 SGKSIAISALLLFSGIAA
-69 VAPAEADEGVPKD
+69 VEADEGVPKD
-82 SVPLTAQQLS
+82 SVPLEAQQLS

-102 AEVHS
+102 AEVNS

-117 RAEIEALPVQTVAD
+117 QAEIEALPIQTVAD

-157 GTFDQVLVLING
+157 GTFDQVLVLLNG

-184 PVSTELIERVEVLQ
+184 PVSTEMIERVEVLQ
-198 GTSAS
+198 GTSAN

-212 NIVTKT
+212 NIVTKQAVSR
-218 TPPQPSP
+218 QPS
-225 QGREHDVRLKLT
+225 DVRLKLT

-247 IAATLAI
+247 VAASIQKDEALF
-254 PDKSSSLERVKSSAR
+254 
-269 SDCRWPSV
+269 
-277 ELPPGG
+277 
-283 VKPLTINLSAEYSR
+283 NLSAEYSR
-297 ADGYYAPSPTEKEA
+297 AEGYYAPRPTEKEA

-316 SDFKLAN
+316 SDFQLAN
-323 LYFQTRWRGLD
+323 IYFQTRWRGLD

-357 FDATRTAFASAKYE
+357 FDATRTAFASGRYE

-395 RGQRL
+395 RDQRL

-406 AQTASASIAAHYASR
+406 AQTASAALSAHYASK
-421 IGTTSFGAGVRNE
+421 IGTTSFGVSVRNE

-443 TINPNGQV
+443 TINPDGQV
-451 PNVADFPLADVRV
+451 PNVADFPLTDVRV
-464 LDLVKGGNRFHAN
+464 LDLVKGGNRFHTN

-514 YSFEKAGT
+514 YEFKKAGT
-522 LYANANRSLRM
+522 IYVNANRSLRM

-557 WLLSIGYKGTLN
+557 WLLSIGYKGNLSPTL
-569 LLPSTGRSGGAFSW
+569 SSREGGRFSW

-594 IIDWVYVPA
+594 IIDWVYVPT
-603 DTKRPYHAEN
+603 DTKRPFHAEN
-613 QQQVNATGVEL
+613 QQQVNATGLEL
-624 SVAYRFPSFFPPSW
+624 SLAYRLNEW
-638 GEREGPCISVDYAYT
+638 LRCVSVDYAYT
-653 YLDLNL
+653 YLDLDL
-659 KESGSRYLDYLSHK
+659 KEAGSRYLDYLSHK
-673 LSIHLEHGIY
+673 LAIHLEHGIY

-693 FQKREGQYNNAEGAV
+693 FQKREGQYNNAEGEVA
-708 TDYQPVWL
+708 DYQPVWL
-716 LDGSIFWQN
+716 LDGSVYWQN

-739 TRYYDYG
+739 SRYYDYG

-755 KVSIKAM
+755 KVSIKAK
-762 L
+762 LY

>member
-1 MFKQFQTISNFRQR
+1 MFKTILKQQG
-15 SAIRFRRFCHKAYAA
+15 IRFRQFSHKAYAA

-54 SGKSIALSALLLLAG
+54 SGKSIAVSALLLFSGIAA
-69 VAPAEADEGVPKD
+69 VEADEGVPKD
-82 SVPLTAQQLS
+82 SVPLEAQQLS

-102 AEVHS
+102 AEVNS

-117 RAEIEALPVQTVAD
+117 QAEIEALPIQTVAD

-157 GTFDQVLVLING
+157 GTFDQVLVLLNG

-184 PVSTELIERVEVLQ
+184 PVSTEMIERVEVLQ
-198 GTSAS
+198 GTSAN

-212 NIVTKT
+212 NIVTKQAVSR
-218 TPPQPSP
+218 QPS
-225 QGREHDVRLKLT
+225 DVRLKLT

-247 IAATLAI
+247 VAASIQKDEALF
-254 PDKSSSLERVKSSAR
+254 
-269 SDCRWPSV
+269 
-277 ELPPGG
+277 
-283 VKPLTINLSAEYSR
+283 NLSAEYSR
-297 ADGYYAPSPTEKEA
+297 AEGYYAPRPTEKEA

-316 SDFKLAN
+316 SDFQLAN
-323 LYFQTRWRGLD
+323 IYFQTRWRGLD

-395 RGQRL
+395 RDQRL

-406 AQTASASIAAHYASR
+406 AQTASAALSAHYASK
-421 IGTTSFGAGVRNE
+421 IGTTSFGVSVRNE

-443 TINPNGQV
+443 TINPDGQV

-464 LDLVKGGNRFHAN
+464 LDLVKGGNRFHTN

-514 YSFEKAGT
+514 YEFKKAGT
-522 LYANANRSLRM
+522 IYVNANRSLRM

-557 WLLSIGYKGTLN
+557 WLLSIGYKGNLSPTL
-569 LLPSTGRSGGAFSW
+569 SSREGGRFSW

-594 IIDWVYVPA
+594 IIDWVYVPT
-603 DTKRPYHAEN
+603 DTKRPFHAEN
-613 QQQVNATGVEL
+613 QQQVNATGLEL
-624 SVAYRFPSFFPPSW
+624 SLAYRLNEW
-638 GEREGPCISVDYAYT
+638 LRCVSVDYAYT
-653 YLDLNL
+653 YLDLDL
-659 KESGSRYLDYLSHK
+659 KEAGSRYLDYLSHK
-673 LSIHLEHGIY
+673 LAIHLEHGIY

-693 FQKREGQYNNAEGAV
+693 FQKREGQYNNAEGEVA
-708 TDYQPVWL
+708 DYQPVWL
-716 LDGSIFWQN
+716 LDGSVYWQN

-739 TRYYDYG
+739 SRYYDYG

-755 KVSIKAM
+755 KVSIKAK
-762 L
+762 LY

>member
-1 MFKQFQTISNFRQR
+1 MHAFLKANNYFMFKTILKQQG
-15 SAIRFRRFCHKAYAA
+15 IRFRQFSHKAYAA

-54 SGKSIALSALLLLAG
+54 SGKSIAVSALLLFSGIAA
-69 VAPAEADEGVPKD
+69 VEADEGVPKD
-82 SVPLTAQQLS
+82 SVPLEARQLS

-102 AEVHS
+102 AEVNS

-117 RAEIEALPVQTVAD
+117 QAEIEALPVQTVAD

-157 GTFDQVLVLING
+157 GTFDQVLVLLNG
-169 VPLSDFHTGHYALNI
+169 VPLSDFHTGHYTLNI
-184 PVSTELIERVEVLQ
+184 PVSTEMIERVEVLQ
-198 GTSAS
+198 GTSAN

-212 NIVTKT
+212 NIVTKSKVES
-218 TPPQPSP
+218 QKSK
-225 QGREHDVRLKLT
+225 EIALKLT

-247 IAATLAI
+247 LAASIQKDEALFNVA
-254 PDKSSSLERVKSSAR
+254 
-269 SDCRWPSV
+269 
-277 ELPPGG
+277 
-283 VKPLTINLSAEYSR
+283 AEYSR
-297 ADGYYAPSPTEKEA
+297 AEGYYAPRPTEKEA

-316 SDFKLAN
+316 SDFQLAN
-323 LYFQTRWRGLD
+323 IYFQTRWRGLD

-357 FDATRTAFASAKYE
+357 FDATRTAFASGRYE
-371 HRWGAWRLD
+371 HQWGAWRLD
-380 AQAAYRANYDRYEWH
+380 AQASYRANYDRYEWH
-395 RGQRL
+395 RDQRL

-406 AQTASASIAAHYASR
+406 AQTASAALSAHYASR
-421 IGTTSFGAGVRNE
+421 VGTTSFGISVRNE

-451 PNVADFPLADVRV
+451 PNVEGFPLSQVRV
-464 LDLVKGGNRFHAN
+464 LDLVKGGNRFHTN

-514 YSFEKAGT
+514 YEFKKAGT
-522 LYANANRSLRM
+522 VYVNANRSLRM

-557 WLLSIGYKGTLN
+557 WLLSVGYKGTW
-569 LLPSTGRSGGAFSW
+569 SGLSW
-583 AVDWYYRWGKN
+583 SADWYYRWGKN
-594 IIDWVYVPA
+594 IIDWVYVPT
-603 DTKRPYHAEN
+603 DTKRPFHAEN
-613 QQQVNATGVEL
+613 QQQVNATGLEL
-624 SVAYRFPSFFPPSW
+624 SLAYRLNEW
-638 GEREGPCISVDYAYT
+638 LRCVSVDYAYT
-653 YLDLNL
+653 YLDLDL
-659 KESGSRYLDYLSHK
+659 KEAGSRYLDYLSHK
-673 LSIHLEHGIY
+673 LAVRLEHGIY

-693 FQKREGQYNNAEGAV
+693 FQKREGQYNNAEGEYNNAEGEV
-708 TDYQPVWL
+708 ADYQPVWL
-716 LDGSIFWQN
+716 LDGSVYWQN

-731 ADCTNMTN
+731 ADCTNITN

-755 KVSIKAM
+755 KISIKAK

>member
-1 MFKQFQTISNFRQR
+1 MFKTILKQQG
-15 SAIRFRRFCHKAYAA
+15 IRFRQFSHKAYAA

-54 SGKSIALSALLLLAG
+54 SGKSIAVSALLLFSGIAA
-69 VAPAEADEGVPKD
+69 VEADEGVPKD
-82 SVPLTAQQLS
+82 SVPLEAQQLS

-102 AEVHS
+102 AEVNS

-117 RAEIEALPVQTVAD
+117 QAEIEALPIQTVAD

-157 GTFDQVLVLING
+157 GTFDQVLVLLNG

-184 PVSTELIERVEVLQ
+184 PVSTEMIERVEVLQ
-198 GTSAS
+198 GTSAN

-225 QGREHDVRLKLT
+225 QGREHDLTLKLT

-247 IAATLAI
+247 IAASIQKDEALFN
-254 PDKSSSLERVKSSAR
+254 V
-269 SDCRWPSV
+269 
-277 ELPPGG
+277 
-283 VKPLTINLSAEYSR
+283 SAEYSR
-297 ADGYYAPSPTEKEA
+297 AEGYYAPRPTEKEA

-316 SDFKLAN
+316 SDFQLAN
-323 LYFQTRWRGLD
+323 IYFQTRWRGLD

-357 FDATRTAFASAKYE
+357 FDATRTAFASGRYE

-406 AQTASASIAAHYASR
+406 AQTASAALSAHYASK
-421 IGTTSFGAGVRNE
+421 IGTTSFGVSVRNE

-443 TINPNGQV
+443 TINPDGQV

-464 LDLVKGGNRFHAN
+464 LDLVKGGNRFHTN

-514 YSFEKAGT
+514 YEFKKAGT
-522 LYANANRSLRM
+522 IYVNANRSLRM

-557 WLLSIGYKGTLN
+557 WLLSIGYKGNLSPTL
-569 LLPSTGRSGGAFSW
+569 SSREGGRFSW

-594 IIDWVYVPA
+594 IIDWVYVPT
-603 DTKRPYHAEN
+603 DTKRPFHAEN
-613 QQQVNATGVEL
+613 QQQVNATGLEL
-624 SVAYRFPSFFPPSW
+624 SLAYRLNEW
-638 GEREGPCISVDYAYT
+638 LRCVSVDYAYT
-653 YLDLNL
+653 YLDLDL
-659 KESGSRYLDYLSHK
+659 KEAGSRYLDYLSHK
-673 LSIHLEHGIY
+673 LAIHLEHGIY

-693 FQKREGQYNNAEGAV
+693 FQKREGQYNNAEGEVA
-708 TDYQPVWL
+708 DYQPVWL
-716 LDGSIFWQN
+716 LDGSVYWQN

-755 KVSIKAM
+755 KVSIKAK
-762 L
+762 LY

>member
-1 MFKQFQTISNFRQR
+1 MFKTILKQQG
-15 SAIRFRRFCHKAYAA
+15 IRFRQFSHKAYAA

-54 SGKSIALSALLLLAG
+54 SGKSIAVSALLLFSGIAA
-69 VAPAEADEGVPKD
+69 VEADEGVPKD
-82 SVPLTAQQLS
+82 SVPLEAQQLS

-102 AEVHS
+102 AEVNS

-117 RAEIEALPVQTVAD
+117 QAEIEALPIQTVAD

-157 GTFDQVLVLING
+157 GTFDQVLVLLNG

-184 PVSTELIERVEVLQ
+184 PVSTEMIERVEVLQ
-198 GTSAS
+198 GTSAN

-212 NIVTKT
+212 NIVTKQAVSR
-218 TPPQPSP
+218 QPS
-225 QGREHDVRLKLT
+225 DVRLKLT

-247 IAATLAI
+247 VAASIQKDEALFN
-254 PDKSSSLERVKSSAR
+254 V
-269 SDCRWPSV
+269 
-277 ELPPGG
+277 
-283 VKPLTINLSAEYSR
+283 SAEYSR
-297 ADGYYAPSPTEKEA
+297 AEGYYAPQPTEKEA

-316 SDFKLAN
+316 SDFQLAN
-323 LYFQTRWRGLD
+323 IYFQTRWRGLD

-357 FDATRTAFASAKYE
+357 FDATRTAFASGRYE

-395 RGQRL
+395 RDQRL

-406 AQTASASIAAHYASR
+406 AQTASAALSAHYASK
-421 IGTTSFGAGVRNE
+421 IGTTSFGVSVRNE

-443 TINPNGQV
+443 TINPDGQV

-464 LDLVKGGNRFHAN
+464 LDLVKGGNRFHTN

-514 YSFEKAGT
+514 YEFKKAGT
-522 LYANANRSLRM
+522 IYVNANRSLRM

-557 WLLSIGYKGTLN
+557 WLLSIGYKGNLSPTL
-569 LLPSTGRSGGAFSW
+569 SSREGGRFSW

-594 IIDWVYVPA
+594 IIDWVYVPT
-603 DTKRPYHAEN
+603 DTKRPFHAEN
-613 QQQVNATGVEL
+613 QQQVNATGLEL
-624 SVAYRFPSFFPPSW
+624 SLAYRLNEW
-638 GEREGPCISVDYAYT
+638 LRCVSVDYAYT
-653 YLDLNL
+653 YLDLDL
-659 KESGSRYLDYLSHK
+659 KEAGSRYLDYLSHK
-673 LSIHLEHGIY
+673 LAIHLEHGIY

-693 FQKREGQYNNAEGAV
+693 FQKREGQYNNAEGEVA
-708 TDYQPVWL
+708 DYQPVWL
-716 LDGSIFWQN
+716 LDGSVYWQN
-725 KYLRVS
+725 QYLRVS

-739 TRYYDYG
+739 SRYYDYG

-755 KVSIKAM
+755 KISIKAK

>member
-1 MFKQFQTISNFRQR
+1 MHAFLKANNYFMFKTILKKQG
-15 SAIRFRRFCHKAYAA
+15 IRFRQFSHKAYAA

-54 SGKSIALSALLLLAG
+54 SGKSIAVSALLLFSGIAA
-69 VAPAEADEGVPKD
+69 VEADEGIPKD
-82 SVPLTAQQLS
+82 SVPLEARQLS

-102 AEVHS
+102 AEVNS

-117 RAEIEALPVQTVAD
+117 QAEIEALPVQTVAD

-157 GTFDQVLVLING
+157 GTFDQVLVLLNG

-184 PVSTELIERVEVLQ
+184 PVSTEMIERVEVLQ
-198 GTSAS
+198 GTSAN

-212 NIVTKT
+212 NIVTKS
-218 TPPQPSP
+218 SP
-225 QGREHDVRLKLT
+225 EISLKLT

-247 IAATLAI
+247 VAASIQKNEALFN
-254 PDKSSSLERVKSSAR
+254 V
-269 SDCRWPSV
+269 
-277 ELPPGG
+277 
-283 VKPLTINLSAEYSR
+283 SAEYSR
-297 ADGYYAPSPTEKEA
+297 AEGYYAPRPTEKEA

-316 SDFKLAN
+316 SDFQLAN
-323 LYFQTRWRGLD
+323 IYFRTRWRGLD

-357 FDATRTAFASAKYE
+357 FDATRTAFASGRYE

-395 RGQRL
+395 RDQRL

-406 AQTASASIAAHYASR
+406 AQTASAALSAHYASR
-421 IGTTSFGAGVRNE
+421 VGTTSFGVSVRNE

-443 TINPNGQV
+443 TINPDGQV

-464 LDLVKGGNRFHAN
+464 LDLVKGGNRFHTN
-477 YYAEQTFYYAG
+477 YYAEQSFYYAG

-514 YSFEKAGT
+514 YEFKKAGT
-522 LYANANRSLRM
+522 VYVNANRSLRM

-557 WLLSIGYKGTLN
+557 WLLSVGYKGTW
-569 LLPSTGRSGGAFSW
+569 SGLSW
-583 AVDWYYRWGKN
+583 SADWYYRWGKN
-594 IIDWVYVPA
+594 IIDWVYVPT
-603 DTKRPYHAEN
+603 DTKRPFHAEN
-613 QQQVNATGVEL
+613 QQQVNATGLEL
-624 SVAYRFPSFFPPSW
+624 SLAYRLNEW
-638 GEREGPCISVDYAYT
+638 LRCVSVDYAYT
-653 YLDLNL
+653 YLDLDL
-659 KESGSRYLDYLSHK
+659 KEAGSRYLDYLSHK
-673 LSIHLEHGIY
+673 LAIRLEHGIY

-693 FQKREGQYNNAEGAV
+693 FQKREGQYNNAEGEVA
-708 TDYQPVWL
+708 DYQPVWL
-716 LDGSIFWQN
+716 LDGSVYWQN
-725 KYLRVS
+725 TYLRVS
-731 ADCTNMTN
+731 ADCTNITN

-755 KVSIKAM
+755 KISIKAK
-762 L
+762 LY

>member
-1 MFKQFQTISNFRQR
+1 MFKLILKQQG
-15 SAIRFRRFCHKAYAA
+15 IRFRRFCHKAYAA
-30 FCSLHREVTIG
+30 FCSIHREVTIG

-54 SGKSIALSALLLLAG
+54 SGKSVAVSALLLFSGIAA
-69 VAPAEADEGVPKD
+69 VEADEGVPKD
-82 SVPLTAQQLS
+82 SVPLEARQLS

-102 AEVHS
+102 AEVNS

-117 RAEIEALPVQTVAD
+117 HAEIEVLPIQSVAD
-131 ILQYLPGVDVRTR
+131 ILQYLPGVDVRSR
-144 GANGAQADISMRG
+144 GTSGAQADISMRG
-157 GTFDQVLVLING
+157 GTFDQVLILLNG
-169 VPLSDFHTGHYALNI
+169 IPLSDFHTGHYALNI
-184 PVSTELIERVEVLQ
+184 PISTELIERVEVLQ
-198 GTSAS
+198 GTSAN

-212 NIVTKT
+212 NIVTRTAVSAGKD
-218 TPPQPSP
+218 
-225 QGREHDVRLKLT
+225 HDLALKLT

-247 IAATLAI
+247 VAASIKKEEAFFN
-254 PDKSSSLERVKSSAR
+254 V
-269 SDCRWPSV
+269 
-277 ELPPGG
+277 
-283 VKPLTINLSAEYSR
+283 SAEYNR
-297 ADGYYAPSPTEKEA
+297 ADGYYAPRPTEKES
-311 TACRN
+311 TACKN
-316 SDFKLAN
+316 SDFKMAN

-406 AQTASASIAAHYASR
+406 AQTASAALAAHYASR
-421 IGTTSFGAGVRNE
+421 VGTTSFGVSVRNE

-443 TINPNGQV
+443 TINPDGQV
-451 PNVADFPLADVRV
+451 PNVADFPLSKVRV
-464 LDLVKGGNRFHAN
+464 LDLVKGGNRFHTN

-514 YSFEKAGT
+514 YTFEKAGT

-557 WLLSIGYKGTLN
+557 WLLSIGYKGDIS
-569 LLPSTGRSGGAFSW
+569 LPSTGKSGGALSW
-583 AVDWYYRWGKN
+583 SADWYYRWGKN
-594 IIDWVYVPA
+594 IIDWVYVA
-603 DTKRPYHAEN
+603 EDTKRPYHAMN
-613 QQQVNATGVEL
+613 QQQVNATGVEV

-638 GEREGPCISVDYAYT
+638 GDREGPLLSVDYAYT

-683 KGLGA
+683 KGFGA

-708 TDYQPVWL
+708 ANYQPVWL

-725 KYLRVS
+725 KFLRVS

-755 KVSIKAM
+755 KVSIKAK

>member
-1 MFKQFQTISNFRQR
+1 MFKNLLQPKG
-15 SAIRFRRFCHKAYAA
+15 IRFRRFCHKAYAA
-30 FCSLHREVTIG
+30 FCSIHREVTIG
-41 RVAAY
+41 RIAAY
-46 MTDLEMLK
+46 MTDLEML
-54 SGKSIALSALLLLAG
+54 SGKSVAVSALLLFSGIAM
-69 VAPAEADEGVPKD
+69 AEAEEGVPKD

-117 RAEIEALPVQTVAD
+117 HAEIEALPIQTVAD

-157 GTFDQVLVLING
+157 GTFDQVLVLLNG

-198 GTSAS
+198 GTSAN

-212 NIVTKT
+212 NIVTKNKV
-218 TPPQPSP
+218 QSDKV
-225 QGREHDVRLKLT
+225 QGTKDLALKLT

-247 IAATLAI
+247 LAASI
-254 PDKSSSLERVKSSAR
+254 QPSKQR
-269 SDCRWPSV
+269 SDKPLNG
-277 ELPPGG
+277 EQ
-283 VKPLTINLSAEYSR
+283 PLTINLSAEYSR
-297 ADGYYAPSPTEKEA
+297 AEGYYAPRPTDKEA

-316 SDFKLAN
+316 SDFQLAN

-406 AQTASASIAAHYASR
+406 AQTASAAVAAHYASR
-421 IGTTSFGAGVRNE
+421 VGTTSFGLGLRNE

-443 TINPNGQV
+443 TINPDGQV
-451 PNVADFPLADVRV
+451 PNVPDFPLADVRV
-464 LDLVKGGNRFHAN
+464 LDLVKGGNRFHTN

-488 LSASIGINGTY
+488 LSASVGINGTY

-522 LYANANRSLRM
+522 VYANANRSLRM

-545 QLGNRNLKPEEA
+545 QLGNRDLKPEEA
-557 WLLSIGYKGTLN
+557 WLLSVGYKGNISPFRGLG
-569 LLPSTGRSGGAFSW
+569 GRGGSLSW

-594 IIDWVYVPA
+594 IIDWVYVPT

-613 QQQVNATGVEL
+613 QQQVNATGVEV
-624 SVAYRFPSFFPPSW
+624 SMAYGLNEWLR
-638 GEREGPCISVDYAYT
+638 CVSVDYAYT
-653 YLDLNL
+653 YLDLDL
-659 KESGSRYLDYLSHK
+659 KEAGSRYLDYLSHK
-673 LSIHLEHGIY
+673 LAIHLEHGIY

-708 TDYQPVWL
+708 ADYQPVWL

-725 KYLRVS
+725 KFLRVS

>member
-1 MFKQFQTISNFRQR
+1 MFKTILKQQG
-15 SAIRFRRFCHKAYAA
+15 IRFRQFSHKAYAA

-54 SGKSIALSALLLLAG
+54 SGKSIAVSALLLFSGIAA
-69 VAPAEADEGVPKD
+69 VEADEGVPKD
-82 SVPLTAQQLS
+82 SVPLEAQQLS

-102 AEVHS
+102 AEVNS

-117 RAEIEALPVQTVAD
+117 QAEIEALPIQTVAD

-157 GTFDQVLVLING
+157 GTFDQVLVLLNG

-184 PVSTELIERVEVLQ
+184 PVSTEMIERVEVLQ
-198 GTSAS
+198 GTSAN

-212 NIVTKT
+212 NIVTRNF
-218 TPPQPSP
+218 PSL
-225 QGREHDVRLKLT
+225 QGGDRGRLSLKLT

-247 IAATLAI
+247 VAASIQKDEALF
-254 PDKSSSLERVKSSAR
+254 
-269 SDCRWPSV
+269 
-277 ELPPGG
+277 
-283 VKPLTINLSAEYSR
+283 NLSAEYSR
-297 ADGYYAPSPTEKEA
+297 AEGYYAPRPTEKEA

-316 SDFKLAN
+316 SDFQLAN
-323 LYFQTRWRGLD
+323 IYFQTRWRGLD

-357 FDATRTAFASAKYE
+357 FDATRTAFASGRYE

-380 AQAAYRANYDRYEWH
+380 AQAAYRSNYDRYEWH
-395 RGQRL
+395 RDQRL

-406 AQTASASIAAHYASR
+406 AQTASAALSAHYASK
-421 IGTTSFGAGVRNE
+421 IGTTSFGVSVRNE

-443 TINPNGQV
+443 TINPDGQV

-464 LDLVKGGNRFHAN
+464 LDLVKGGNRFHTN

-514 YSFEKAGT
+514 YEFKKAGT
-522 LYANANRSLRM
+522 IYVNANRSLRM

-557 WLLSIGYKGTLN
+557 WLLSIGYKGN
-569 LLPSTGRSGGAFSW
+569 LSSLPFREGSGLGSFSW
-583 AVDWYYRWGKN
+583 SVDWYYRWGKN
-594 IIDWVYVPA
+594 IIDWVYVPT
-603 DTKRPYHAEN
+603 DTKRPFHAEN
-613 QQQVNATGVEL
+613 QQQVNATGLEL
-624 SVAYRFPSFFPPSW
+624 SLAYRLNEW
-638 GEREGPCISVDYAYT
+638 LRCVSVDYAYT
-653 YLDLNL
+653 YLDLDL
-659 KESGSRYLDYLSHK
+659 KEAGSRYLDYLSHK
-673 LSIHLEHGIY
+673 LAIHLEHGIY
-683 KGLGA
+683 KGFGA

-693 FQKREGQYNNAEGAV
+693 FQKREGQYNNAEGEVA
-708 TDYQPVWL
+708 DYQPVWL
-716 LDGSIFWQN
+716 LDGSVYWQN

-755 KVSIKAM
+755 KVSIKAK
-762 L
+762 LY